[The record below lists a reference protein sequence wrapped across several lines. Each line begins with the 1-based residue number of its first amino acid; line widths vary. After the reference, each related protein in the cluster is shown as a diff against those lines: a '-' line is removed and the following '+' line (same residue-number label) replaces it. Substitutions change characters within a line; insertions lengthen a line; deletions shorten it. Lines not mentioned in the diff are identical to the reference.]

1 MAIPDQGEAKTAWLP
16 PSVEADMRIEQL
28 DLHPIRPQHA
38 PGRPSH
44 AREEELLQCA
54 LGRQLGAQRLL
65 ERLKLRHVL
74 VGEQHEL
81 LRPQA
86 VLQRVLR

>member
-1 MAIPDQGEAKTAWLP
+1 
-16 PSVEADMRIEQL
+16 MR
-28 DLHPIRPQHA
+28 
-38 PGRPSH
+38 
-44 AREEELLQCA
+44 
-54 LGRQLGAQRLL
+54 LGRQLGVQRLL